1 MIPGEKFNIFWLYGK
16 SLHSQESTFLMKFK
30 DYRAK
35 RKWTSED
42 FLIIRSSWGE
52 TKMVLR
58 LDVYHADS
66 TG

>member
-42 FLIIRSSWGE
+42 FLIIRQSS
-52 TKMVLR
+52 
-58 LDVYHADS
+58 
-66 TG
+66 